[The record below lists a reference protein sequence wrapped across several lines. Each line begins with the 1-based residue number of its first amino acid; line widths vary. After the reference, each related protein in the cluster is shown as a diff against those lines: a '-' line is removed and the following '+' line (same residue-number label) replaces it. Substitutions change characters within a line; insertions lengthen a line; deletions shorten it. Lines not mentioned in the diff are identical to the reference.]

1 MEEKMENTEIIKKKS
16 GNVEQPRS
24 TVSPA
29 VVKIASVIVKSKD
42 KNDKEMK
49 TPLVQFMVKHPDKDE
64 LITISKVKYIDG
76 DKAIAKGF
84 WVQTD
89 DDDNFYKGSAIDL
102 ILKKLGVETLE
113 ETYGKDIDTI
123 EESKD
128 SSYLCLKAY

>member
-1 MEEKMENTEIIKKKS
+1 MENTEIIKKKV

-29 VVKIASVIVKSKD
+29 VVKIASVLLKTKD
-42 KNDKEMK
+42 KNDKEMT
-49 TPLVQFMVKHPDKDE
+49 TPLVQFMVKHPDKEE

-76 DKAIAKGF
+76 DKAVAKGF

>member
-1 MEEKMENTEIIKKKS
+1 MENTEIIKKKV

-29 VVKIASVIVKSKD
+29 VVKIASVLLKTKD
-42 KNDKEMK
+42 KNDKEMT

-76 DKAIAKGF
+76 DKAVAKGF

>member
-1 MEEKMENTEIIKKKS
+1 MENTEIIKKKS

>member
-1 MEEKMENTEIIKKKS
+1 MEEKMENTEIIKKKV

-29 VVKIASVIVKSKD
+29 VVKIASVLLKTKD
-42 KNDKEMK
+42 KNDKEMT
-49 TPLVQFMVKHPDKDE
+49 TPLVQFMVKHPDKEE

-76 DKAIAKGF
+76 DKAVAKGF

-102 ILKKLGVETLE
+102 ILKKLGVETLD

-128 SSYLCLKAY
+128 SPYLCLKAY